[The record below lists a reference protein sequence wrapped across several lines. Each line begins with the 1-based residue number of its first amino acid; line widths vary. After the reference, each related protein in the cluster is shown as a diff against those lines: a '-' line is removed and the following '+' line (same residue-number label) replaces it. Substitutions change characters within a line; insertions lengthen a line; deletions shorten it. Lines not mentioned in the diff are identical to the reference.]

1 MTVKWDYA
9 QMTTGLPE
17 IDEEHKEWIRR
28 FNEFDAAV
36 AEGQGLEAIQHT
48 LHFLAQYT
56 ETHFA
61 HEEARMAQ
69 YNSPVA
75 ALNRAEHDRFRAKL
89 YEIEAWIQREGTTL
103 VEVVSLKIDMEQ
115 WLVNHICK
123 VDVQLQPR

>member
-1 MTVKWDYA
+1 MAVEWDYA
-9 QMTTGLPE
+9 QMTTGLSE

-28 FNEFDAAV
+28 FNEFEAAV
-36 AEGQGLEAIQHT
+36 VEGQGLEEIRHT

-89 YEIEAWIQREGTTL
+89 HEIETWIQREGTTL

-123 VDVQLQPR
+123 IDVELQRC